1 MIQVLFILIMCVF
14 HFIWVGCLAVCQ
26 TYQVVW
32 LAMTTNERMNAS
44 RYKHFQRGESTLLFS
59 SGCNLT
65 LFQSAEEFI
74 SRPLIEGCSRIRWT
88 SLVSDSADSDPARWT
103 GPSSSR
109 FRGRTRTRWGTRSPC
124 SVITSWSD
132 LRSDKKLI
140 KSFHHSLPLIC
151 FLLGQSCQRDLVESV
166 SGNCA
171 ISEQTLFKF
180 VLSAIVGGTLSSL
193 FTVTVFVYLYISNL
207 IIFLGHTHNKFLDS

>member
-1 MIQVLFILIMCVF
+1 MCVF

-44 RYKHFQRGESTLLFS
+44 RYKHFQRGEDTVLLFS
-59 SGCNLT
+59 SELT
-65 LFQSAEEFI
+65 CALFQSAEEST
-74 SRPLIEGCSRIRWT
+74 SRPLIEGCFRTRRT
-88 SLVSDSADSDPARWT
+88 SLVSDLADSGPARWT

-109 FRGRTRTRWGTRSPC
+109 CRARTRTRRGTRSRC

-132 LRSDKKLI
+132 LRADRKLI
-140 KSFHHSLPLIC
+140 KSFHQPLPLIC

-193 FTVTVFVYLYISNL
+193 FTGPLFGPLHIQSDNY
-207 IIFLGHTHNKFLDS
+207 